1 MLQLNVDI
9 VSRLDIKVLPYVIF
23 MVVPVLGRMSDSNDE
38 IRATA
43 SNTFASLVKMVPL
56 EVSVV
61 GTRSRS
67 DLLIFLGRTS

>member
-61 GTRSRS
+61 WYQV
-67 DLLIFLGRTS
+67 